1 MATLFDL
8 SKLNPTICLNL
19 QNKAITKTK
28 LTTNKPQ
35 PMRRITSKVVSSLQS
50 FSPPAFGVSSDF
62 ILSTNIWGVTSPQ
75 AGMLEEGFGS
85 LSADSMKITCIPM
98 TKCQVIWQW
107 NGQTPGF
114 SATKR
119 TTTQPQPPEGGK
131 YTCWIDWPFHTWD
144 GWSVFK
150 IRRIKSSLRGRRL
163 KGNGK
168 GVLGKGILGARE
180 TRGAHE
186 EGGRFSLSLPF
197 HTPATQAR

>member
-8 SKLNPTICLNL
+8 SKLNPSICLNL

-85 LSADSMKITCIPM
+85 LSADSMKITCIPI

-119 TTTQPQPPEGGK
+119 TTTQPQPPEGKK
-131 YTCWIDWPFHTWD
+131 YTCWIDWPFSHLRRMT
-144 GWSVFK
+144 VFK
-150 IRRIKSSLRGRRL
+150 FRRIKSTVYSSKIDR
-163 KGNGK
+163 
-168 GVLGKGILGARE
+168 IHARE
-180 TRGAHE
+180 KLFVWDGYP
-186 EGGRFSLSLPF
+186 LDN
-197 HTPATQAR
+197 ARQTDNTS